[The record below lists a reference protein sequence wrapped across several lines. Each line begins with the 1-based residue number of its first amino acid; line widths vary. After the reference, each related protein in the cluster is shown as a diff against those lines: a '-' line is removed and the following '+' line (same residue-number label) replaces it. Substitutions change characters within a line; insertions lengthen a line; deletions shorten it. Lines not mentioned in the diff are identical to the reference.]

1 MAIDPQ
7 EFKKRREARAQQR
20 ARRQKRMRQLGIA
33 GAALLAVAVVVLLI
47 VLASK
52 AAPQKPKEE
61 DPATKTVVHIAAVG
75 DLNVTDKLIA
85 SGGENFDYTDTFK
98 DVLPLLAEADVTL
111 VNLEGNFYGL
121 PYADRSAPQSLAK
134 SLARLGVDMV
144 QVANSYSI
152 YKGMDGLK
160 KTLSAISAEG
170 LEPLGAYPAPADATK
185 GYTIRTVQG
194 VKIAFVA
201 FTKGMDG
208 MALPVGN
215 EGCVNVLYE
224 DYATDYRKVDAANIT
239 RILSAAEK
247 EKPDLTVAMLHW
259 GSEFND
265 NVSQSQENILKMLYE
280 QGVDVVI
287 GSHSHYVQKMALD
300 MEKGTFVA
308 YSLGDFVG
316 TERAGSE
323 YSVVLD
329 LEIVKYLE
337 SGKTTVNSFK
347 YTPIFTVDEEGKPLR
362 VVRIAET
369 MKAFDEDYLDSVS
382 QETYD
387 AMTYALKRIEDRI
400 KAE

>member
-1 MAIDPQ
+1 
-7 EFKKRREARAQQR
+7 
-20 ARRQKRMRQLGIA
+20 
-33 GAALLAVAVVVLLI
+33 
-47 VLASK
+47 
-52 AAPQKPKEE
+52 
-61 DPATKTVVHIAAVG
+61 
-75 DLNVTDKLIA
+75 
-85 SGGENFDYTDTFK
+85 
-98 DVLPLLAEADVTL
+98 
-111 VNLEGNFYGL
+111 
-121 PYADRSAPQSLAK
+121 
-134 SLARLGVDMV
+134 
-144 QVANSYSI
+144 
-152 YKGMDGLK
+152 
-160 KTLSAISAEG
+160 
-170 LEPLGAYPAPADATK
+170 LEPLGAYPTPADASK

-208 MALPVGN
+208 MALPAGN

-224 DYATDYRKVDAANIT
+224 DYATDYRKVDTANIT

-287 GSHSHYVQKMALD
+287 GTHSHYVQKMALD
-300 MEKGTFVA
+300 MEKGTFLA

-329 LEIVKYLE
+329 LEIVKDLE
-337 SGKTTVNSFK
+337 SGKTTVNSFQ

>member
-20 ARRQKRMRQLGIA
+20 AQRKKRMRLLGIA

-170 LEPLGAYPAPADATK
+170 LEPLGAYPTPADASK

-208 MALPVGN
+208 MALPAGN

-224 DYATDYRKVDAANIT
+224 DYATDYRKVDTANIT

-329 LEIVKYLE
+329 LEIVKDLE
-337 SGKTTVNSFK
+337 SGKTTVNSFQ

>member
-20 ARRQKRMRQLGIA
+20 AQRKKRMRLLGIA

-208 MALPVGN
+208 MALPAGN

-224 DYATDYRKVDAANIT
+224 DYATDYRKVDTANIT

-329 LEIVKYLE
+329 LEIVKDLE

>member
-1 MAIDPQ
+1 MAMDPQ
-7 EFKKRREARAQQR
+7 EFKKRREARLQQR
-20 ARRQKRMRQLGIA
+20 AQRKKKMRIIGIA
-33 GAALLAVAVVVLLI
+33 GAALLAVAIVILII
-47 VLASK
+47 VLAGK
-52 AAPQKPKEE
+52 AVPQKPKAEE
-61 DPATKTVVHIAAVG
+61 VADRTVVHIAAVG

-85 SGGENFDYTDTFK
+85 SGGENLDYTDTFK
-98 DVLPLLAEADVTL
+98 DVLPLLAGADVTL

-134 SLARLGVDMV
+134 SLARLGVDLV

-160 KTLSAISAEG
+160 KTLTALKAEG
-170 LEPLGAYPAPADATK
+170 LEPLGAYPTPADAAK

-208 MALPVGN
+208 MALPAGN

-224 DYATDYRKVDAANIT
+224 DYATDYRKVDTQNIS
-239 RILSAAEK
+239 RILAAAEK

-265 NVSQSQENILKMLYE
+265 NVGQSQENILKILYE

-287 GSHSHYVQKMALD
+287 GTHSHYVQKMVLD

-316 TERAGSE
+316 MERAGSE

-329 LEIVKYLE
+329 LEIVKDMKT
-337 SGKTTVNSFK
+337 GKTTVNSFN

-369 MKAFDEDYLDSVS
+369 MKAFEEDYLDKIS

-387 AMTYALKRIEDRI
+387 AMTYALERIEARI